1 MCRCDMKGPFEV
13 SEIEGELREGRRQL
27 KLEESVD
34 INDWA
39 SLCKWG
45 QHILD
50 SKVLAVDL

>member
-1 MCRCDMKGPFEV
+1 MKGPFEV